1 MQGLASGH
9 ALRHVF
15 NVLGKAY
22 PCVLAFLIDR
32 EGGPREAWFC
42 EGADRY
48 DNAIF
53 SAFESVVNRS
63 TAGRA
68 EIEHGL
74 AAFVSSAN
82 VRLRLAL
89 DCYSFAAKARLSS
102 KDAPSST
109 LAREAVAD

>member
-1 MQGLASGH
+1 
-9 ALRHVF
+9 VF
-15 NVLGKAY
+15 NVFGKVY
-22 PCVLAFLIDR
+22 PSVLAFLIDR
-32 EGGPREAWFC
+32 ERRSGEGWFC

-48 DNAIF
+48 DNATF
-53 SAFESVVNRS
+53 VALDSVVNRS
-63 TAGRA
+63 TAGWA

-89 DCYSFAAKARLSS
+89 DCYSLAAKARLSS
-102 KDAPSST
+102 KDAASST